1 MQYGYSVEE
10 LAQIKRDEERK
21 RQFEEN
27 MKLYVAERNGIEK
40 GEAKGRAEGKVEG
53 KAEER
58 AESIRTMYKNGF
70 DIETIS
76 KALSLDIDYVK
87 KVLSK

>member
-1 MQYGYSVEE
+1 MQYGYSEEE

-40 GEAKGRAEGKVEG
+40 GEAKGRV
-53 KAEER
+53 
-58 AESIRTMYKNGF
+58 ESIRTMYKNGLS
-70 DIETIS
+70 IEDIS
-76 KALSLDIDYVK
+76 KYLSLDINYVK
-87 KVLSK
+87 EVLSK

>member
-1 MQYGYSVEE
+1 MQYGYSEEE

-27 MKLYVAERNGIEK
+27 MKLYVAERNGREAGIVE
-40 GEAKGRAEGKVEG
+40 GEAKV
-53 KAEER
+53 R

-70 DIETIS
+70 DVETIS

-87 KVLSK
+87 EVLSK